1 MGVAAAVIAG
11 LGVAGAVGS
20 YNASKS
26 QARQVQKEAAITA
39 ARRAE
44 DIKKLA
50 AKQRVAYVSA
60 GLELEGT
67 PQVVM
72 TDTYNTGIA
81 DIWNIKANADQ
92 QAKNIKKVAT
102 AQLLGSLAQVGAN
115 AYSMSSTGS
124 EGTDLNPKGLNAEQT
139 NYYNQNSRFGGFSS
153 GWATK

>member
-81 DIWNIKANADQ
+81 DIWNIKNNAEQ
-92 QAKNIKKVAT
+92 QAKNIRKTAT
-102 AQLLGSLAQVGAN
+102 AQLLGNLAQVGAN

-124 EGTDLNPKGLNAEQT
+124 SGTDLNPEQT

-153 GWATK
+153 GWAMK